1 MKHLLIFAALTAG
14 AANAQHESVSAAG
27 LAVTNGFGETW
38 QSASWKVE
46 RPAEASRVTE
56 VFFDFNGAEL
66 TPEGRKALDGF
77 AQRVFEGEVGSIVT
91 TAHADR
97 LGTRD
102 YNLGLSA
109 RRAHAVRDYLIEQG
123 VLPSL
128 LMVDAVGAEAPVAAC
143 DGMGEEN
150 ARNLKLVSCLQPD
163 RRVEVRAR

>member
-14 AANAQHESVSAAG
+14 SASAQHDAVTAAG
-27 LAVTNGFGETW
+27 MAVTNGYSETW
-38 QSASWKVE
+38 QSASSNEK
-46 RPAEASRVTE
+46 PATE
-56 VFFDFNGAEL
+56 VLFDFNGVEL
-66 TPEGRKALDGF
+66 TAEGRKALDGF

-128 LMVDAVGAEAPVAAC
+128 LMVDVVGATAPVAAC
-143 DGMGEEN
+143 DGMGEES
-150 ARNLKLVSCLQPD
+150 ARNVKLVSCLQPD

>member
-14 AANAQHESVSAAG
+14 SASAQHENVTASG
-27 LAVTNGFGETW
+27 LAVTNGYGESW
-38 QSASWKVE
+38 QVAASRQDSSA
-46 RPAEASRVTE
+46 PRVTE
-56 VFFDFNGAEL
+56 VLFDFDRAEL

-91 TAHADR
+91 RAHADR

-128 LMVDAVGAEAPVAAC
+128 LMVDVVGAGAPVAAC
-143 DGMGEEN
+143 DGMGEES
-150 ARNLKLVSCLQPD
+150 ARNVKLVSCLQPD